1 MVIKGKSESFIA
13 KVKKV
18 KEYNSNFFT
27 MTLEREENG
36 ILTDIKASGFIST
49 ITVYKG
55 QKLEVS
61 GIWKH
66 TKKYGD
72 QFSIE
77 KAEEP
82 KLNKKESVL
91 AFFKSGLVKGI
102 GPKTCDVIIETFGED
117 AIEILDENPS
127 RLLEVPR
134 IGRKTL
140 EKIKTSW
147 EEVRGGP
154 KIIEEIILL
163 GFPESEATRIY
174 KGYKKQSLIRIKET
188 PYAMLSH
195 VYGLKFDMVD
205 FVALKN
211 GIEETNPERIRVCLD
226 DILSKEEERSGNTI
240 FLKDLII
247 SQLKSKLK
255 LKDKSVNL
263 VEDAVLLLEESK
275 KFKTIIKDVEI
286 ETINDDGNVEKS
298 LIKETYIQKYEIH
311 QKEKE
316 IVFFI
321 QSLLNFPTHEVYKI
335 KEAIDRTSE
344 LALTD
349 EQKQAIVESLVEKV
363 NIINGGPGV
372 GKTTALKSLVK
383 VFKESGYSVILCAPT
398 GRAAKRMSESAGMEA
413 KTIHRALEYNPM
425 TNSFNKNTQ
434 DKLDYDVVIVDEF
447 SMVDLHV
454 MTDLIRSIKLDSHFI
469 MLCDVDQLPSV
480 SAGALLRDMIDSGV
494 LNVSKITKIQRQAAG
509 SKIIK
514 NAYTVNKGGMI
525 EKQDSSEDDFFYI
538 PTESDDKT
546 LGIIGALVG
555 TSEVKGRLE
564 SSFGFQPKNDV
575 QILVPEHAGILGTT
589 NLNKYLQ
596 NLLNPLP
603 LWQETPYAFGD
614 NNQSFRISDNIMQMK
629 NDHENKV
636 YNGDA
641 GIVESVRHDGDGIN
655 ILFQGRSIP
664 MQYTAKE
671 LKDIKLA
678 YAITIHKSQGSEY
691 PVVIIP
697 ISHKDSF
704 TLDRSLIYTAITRG
718 KKKVIM
724 IGSHDQ
730 IQKGVL
736 NIRSRQRK
744 TNLLNLLR
752 EELKEDAKLRIVR
765 KLKDL
770 DMKIDNNKEM
780 IL

>member
-1 MVIKGKSESFIA
+1 MTSKGKSDSFTA
-13 KVKKV
+13 KVKKF
-18 KEYNSNFFT
+18 KEHNSSFFT
-27 MTLEREENG
+27 ITLQREEENS
-36 ILTDIKASGFIST
+36 IISEIKASGFIST
-49 ITVYKG
+49 ITIYKG
-55 QKLEVS
+55 QTLNVS
-61 GIWKH
+61 GVWKYSD
-66 TKKYGD
+66 KYGE
-72 QFSIE
+72 QFSID

-82 KLNKKESVL
+82 KLNKIESTRSFL
-91 AFFKSGLVKGI
+91 KSGLVKGI
-102 GPKTCDVIIETFGED
+102 GPKTADIIVETFGED
-117 AIEILDENPS
+117 TIEVLDENPS

-140 EKIKTSW
+140 EKIKASW
-147 EEVRGGP
+147 EETRSGP
-154 KIIEEIILL
+154 KMIEEIMSL
-163 GFPESEATRIY
+163 GFPENEATRIY
-174 KGYKKQSLIRIKET
+174 KGYKKQSLIRINET

-205 FVALKN
+205 FVALRN
-211 GIEETNPERIRVCLD
+211 GTEETNPERIRVCLD
-226 DILSKEEERSGNTI
+226 DILTDEENGSGNTI
-240 FLKDLII
+240 FPKNYII
-247 SQLKSKLK
+247 EKLK
-255 LKDKSVNL
+255 IRLRLKDKSLNL
-263 VEDAVLLLEESK
+263 VEDAVDILEESK
-275 KFKTIIKDVEI
+275 KFKTI
-286 ETINDDGNVEKS
+286 EKEV
-298 LIKETYIQKYEIH
+298 LDENNEPYIETYIQKYEIH

-349 EQKQAIVESLVEKV
+349 EQKQAMVESLIEKV

-383 VFKESGYSVILCAPT
+383 IFKESGYSVLLCAPT

-434 DKLDYDVVIVDEF
+434 DKLEYDVVIVDEF
-447 SMVDLHV
+447 SMVDIHV
-454 MTDLIRSIKLDSHFI
+454 MTDLIRAIKLDSHFI
-469 MLCDVDQLPSV
+469 MLGDVDQLPSV
-480 SAGALLRDMIDSGV
+480 GAGALLRDMIESGV

-514 NAYTVNKGGMI
+514 NAYAVNKGDMI
-525 EKQDSSEDDFFYI
+525 TKQDSSEDDFFYI
-538 PTESDDKT
+538 PTESDQKT

-555 TSEVKGRLE
+555 TADTKGKLE
-564 SSFGFQPKNDV
+564 SSFGFQPKLDV
-575 QILVPEHAGILGTT
+575 QILVPEHAGVLGTT
-589 NLNKYLQ
+589 NLNKFLQ
-596 NLLNPLP
+596 NLLNPMPEIQDL
-603 LWQETPYAFGD
+603 PYAFGD
-614 NNQSFRISDNIMQMK
+614 SHQSFRISDNIMQMK

-641 GIVESVRHDGDGIN
+641 GTVESIRYDGDGIN
-655 ILFQGRSIP
+655 ILFQGRNIP

-697 ISHKDSF
+697 ISQKDSF

-724 IGSHDQ
+724 VGSEEQ
-730 IQKGVL
+730 IKKGVL

-744 TNLLNLLR
+744 TNLLYLLR
-752 EELKEDAKLRIVR
+752 EELKEDAKLRIQR

-770 DMKIDNNKEM
+770 DMKIDNRKE
-780 IL
+780 LVL